1 MNQCFGMELLGEY
14 DAALLLFA
22 AERMLQKDPL
32 ISHYFGS
39 QTDQSAMGADHQG
52 MSPFAKG

>member
-1 MNQCFGMELLGEY
+1 MELLGEY